1 MSKLKFDYV
10 KKYFEEQGCT
20 LLETEYKNSIA
31 KMRYVCS
38 CGKESIIAWSNFFRG
53 SRCYDCGHKKHYNN
67 LRCDYDE
74 VKKRFENNGLILLE
88 TEYIHSSTPMKY
100 ICKKGHISTITWN
113 SLNRKKNIG
122 CGTCLQQKQ
131 CDKIRQNYDYVKKY
145 FEKQDC
151 ILLETEYKNSITKMR
166 YVCKCGKESVIRWN
180 HFFNKGS
187 RCNSCKSENQRIRR
201 YNPDRELVKNTKVI
215 GRRCRA
221 MLIRVLKII
230 KVPKEVKSE
239 ILLGYSRIDLR
250 NHLMSHPDWDRVK
263 NTNWSIDHIFPIKA
277 FTERGITDVKL
288 INCLENLR
296 PMELCKNISKRDKYN
311 NEEFELWLNKKLSYA
326 IT

>member
-122 CGTCLQQKQ
+122 CGTCLQ
-131 CDKIRQNYDYVKKY
+131 
-145 FEKQDC
+145 
-151 ILLETEYKNSITKMR
+151 
-166 YVCKCGKESVIRWN
+166 
-180 HFFNKGS
+180 
-187 RCNSCKSENQRIRR
+187 RIRR

-215 GRRCRA
+215 GRRCRD